1 MEFPL
6 YIRHEVPFSLEED
19 QVLYLDPI
27 GGEHLSEDSFNF
39 LREKYAA
46 RGLTLL
52 TLRSIIDSLP
62 GELFE
67 YYLPEIGDEHIPT
80 VTVMAEK
87 LAGEMLFELD
97 RPQALR
103 YDSGIWFIGYGAEGD
118 ETPKDFLEGYLDE
131 VHGEKSSPGRM
142 ILSDCC
148 EERRIYEEEGE
159 RRRFYEEK
167 RERIRFN
174 KEEKGVRTCAELF
187 PTYGSAE
194 SRDEEYDINLL
205 LEELSEANEDKLRS
219 LGLSEQALRF
229 LLGYANPKY
238 SRVSIKR
245 NAAIILEDYGGRE
258 IKLDDKTKAL
268 YFLFL
273 RHTEGLSIK
282 DLPQHTEELLDLYQ
296 SISGRDDPAAMRKTI
311 ENLCDPFQN
320 NANISLSRIKKAF
333 CEAFTPLLAK
343 QYYVDGERGG
353 LRSIAIERSLVNWET
368 IR

>member
-6 YIRHEVPFSLEED
+6 YIRHAVPFSLEED
-19 QVLYLDPI
+19 QILYLDPI

-52 TLRSIIDSLP
+52 TLGSIIDSLP
-62 GELFE
+62 EELFE
-67 YYLPEIGDEHIPT
+67 YFLPEIGDEPIPT

-103 YDSGIWFIGYGAEGD
+103 FDSGIWFIGYGAEGD

-148 EERRIYEEEGE
+148 EERRIYEEEGK
-159 RRRFYEEK
+159 RRRLYEEK

-174 KEEKGVRTCAELF
+174 KEEKGVRTFAELF
-187 PTYGSAE
+187 SEVNPAE
-194 SRDEEYDINLL
+194 SRDEEYSINLL

-245 NAAIILEDYGGRE
+245 NAAIILEDYGSRE

-353 LRSIAIERSLVNWET
+353 LRSIALDRSLVNWET